1 MKNLAGKTAVITGAA
16 SGMGLAMAKRFARA
30 GMNIVLADIEHE
42 ALGRAAAEVAA
53 LGVDAWPLRTDVS
66 QADSVQALAQAAQSR
81 FGGIHLV
88 CNNAGVGGLRR
99 RVWEADLRD
108 WEWVLGVNL
117 WGVIHGVKTFVPMML
132 AQGDEC
138 HMVNTASVA
147 GLLSTPAMA
156 VYNVSKHGVVTL
168 TETLH
173 HDLAEIGAKLKVS
186 LLMPAWV
193 DTGIWNSDRNRPD
206 PLRVPEAEAADRARR
221 LAMHELLKK
230 GKVSADDVAEMVLD
244 AVQNERFYVM
254 THPRIRTAIEARV
267 SGILEGRDPA

>member
-1 MKNLAGKTAVITGAA
+1 MKDLRGKTAVITGAA
-16 SGMGLAMAKRFARA
+16 SGLGLAMAKRFARE
-30 GMNIVLADIEHE
+30 GMNIVLADVEQD
-42 ALGRAAAEVAA
+42 ALNRAAGEIAD
-53 LGVDAWPLRTDVS
+53 LGADAFAVRTDVA
-66 QADSVQALAQAAQSR
+66 QADSVQALGKAAQSR

-99 RVWEADLRD
+99 RAWEADLRD

-168 TETLH
+168 TETLY
-173 HDLAEIGAKLKVS
+173 HDLAEVGAKLKVS

-206 PLRVPEAEAADRARR
+206 ELRVPEAEESDRSRR
-221 LAMHELLKK
+221 LAMRELLRK
-230 GKVSADDVAEMVLD
+230 GKVSADDVAQMVLD
-244 AVQNERFYVM
+244 AVLNERFYVM
-254 THPRIRTAIEARV
+254 THPRIRTVIEARI
-267 SGILEGRDPA
+267 GAILDGREPA